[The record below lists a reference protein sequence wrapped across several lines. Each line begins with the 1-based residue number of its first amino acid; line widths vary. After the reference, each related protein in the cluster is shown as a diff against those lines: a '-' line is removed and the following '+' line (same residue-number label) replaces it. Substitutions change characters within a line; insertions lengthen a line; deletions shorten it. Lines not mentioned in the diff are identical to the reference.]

1 MSGGREA
8 GERDVSTGI
17 GVGITGAGL
26 AGVADPA
33 DPVTTVDVDVPES
46 IARVSAAFSV
56 FTAHAVAAKR
66 NAMESRIEGVKG
78 MV

>member
-17 GVGITGAGL
+17 GVGITGAGF
-26 AGVADPA
+26 AGVAGE
-33 DPVTTVDVDVPES
+33 VTTVDVDVDES